1 MHAVSGQ
8 WPMSN
13 DSSFNFNVKDPFY
26 KKGKG
31 PKILLDGA
39 HHNFFIQWD
48 FIKPFSDL
56 ATANGYRT
64 IIDSLDFAPEYL
76 SQFDIIMIVTAL
88 PFNFTTKKEV
98 TDESAFSHEEITSLY
113 NWVENG
119 GSLLVFSEHAPF
131 DQAINP
137 LLKKFGITSSVG
149 TVIDSSNYDK
159 QIGRAGW
166 LLFSN
171 ENGLL
176 NNEHP
181 IIKGR
186 SDKERINQLLTFGGS
201 ALTGQGY
208 SNLLKLSTTAK
219 NIRHNTGVGPV
230 GMGNSQCL
238 AGKVGK
244 GKVVALG
251 DSNGFTAMVFDVEG
265 GSKQAAGMNLQNYDW
280 KQFVL
285 NTLHWLSNELK

>member
-13 DSSFNFNVKDPFY
+13 DSSFNFKVKDPLY
-26 KKGKG
+26 KKEKG

-39 HHNFFIQWD
+39 HHNFFTQQN

-64 IIDSLDFAPEYL
+64 IIDSLDFAPAYL
-76 SQFDIIMIVTAL
+76 SQFDIILIVTAL

-98 TDESAFSHEEITSLY
+98 TNESAFSPEEINSLY

-137 LLKKFGITSSVG
+137 LLNKFGITSSVG
-149 TVIDSSNYDK
+149 TVIDSFNYDK
-159 QIGRAGW
+159 QMGRVGW

-201 ALTGQGY
+201 ALSGQGY
-208 SNLLKLSTTAK
+208 SNLLKLSATAK

-230 GMGNSQCL
+230 SMGNSQCL

-251 DSNGFTAMVFDVEG
+251 DSNGFTAMLFDVEG

-285 NTLHWLSNELK
+285 NTLHWLSNELE